1 MRTTTKFAACCA
13 GGTAAALAT
22 AALLQFA
29 QAGAADSTAVR
40 LQQLEARQE
49 IEELFTA
56 YGATLD
62 RRDFDAF
69 GRLFAVDAT
78 YGGGPG
84 EPTHGRAAIQAQL
97 QKTIT
102 ANPSHLPTPD
112 FHLYFNPSIRVAGDQ
127 ATAHS
132 KGAYVIPDLRTHGAE
147 IIFLVSY
154 DDTFVRRDGHWLFQQ
169 RMLHAGI
176 PAPTPATR

>member
-1 MRTTTKFAACCA
+1 MKTAMKFAACCT
-13 GGTAAALAT
+13 GGIVTAVAT
-22 AALLQFA
+22 ATLLQFA
-29 QAGAADSTAVR
+29 RAGTADPDSAR
-40 LQQLEARQE
+40 LQRLEARAQ
-49 IEELFTA
+49 IEELFSA

-69 GRLFAVDAT
+69 GQLFAEDAT

-84 EPTHGRAAIQAQL
+84 AATRGRAAIQAQL
-97 QKTIT
+97 QKTLT

-112 FHLYFNPSIRVAGDQ
+112 FHLYFNPAIQVSGDH
-127 ATAHS
+127 ATAQS

-154 DDTFVRRDGHWLFQQ
+154 DDTFVRRNGRWMFQQ
-169 RMLHAGI
+169 RLLHAAI
-176 PAPTPATR
+176 PAPAGK

>member
-1 MRTTTKFAACCA
+1 MKTSTQFATCCA
-13 GGTAAALAT
+13 GGVAAALAT
-22 AALLQFA
+22 TALLQFA
-29 QAGAADSTAVR
+29 QAGAADANSVR

-62 RRDFDAF
+62 RRDFEAF
-69 GRLFAVDAT
+69 GRLFADDAT

-102 ANPSHLPTPD
+102 DNPSHLPTPD
-112 FHLYFNPSIRVAGDQ
+112 FHLYFNPSIHVAGDH
-127 ATAHS
+127 ATAQS
-132 KGAYVIPDLRTHGAE
+132 KGAYVIPDLRTHGAQM
-147 IIFLVSY
+147 IFLVSY
-154 DDTFVRRDGHWLFQQ
+154 DDTFVRRNGHWVFQT
-169 RMLHAGI
+169 RVLHAGI
-176 PAPTPATR
+176 PAPRS

>member
-1 MRTTTKFAACCA
+1 MKMSLNLAACGA
-13 GGTAAALAT
+13 GGVAAAVGAM
-22 AALLQFA
+22 ALLHFA
-29 QAGAADSTAVR
+29 QAGTADADTAR
-40 LQQLEARQE
+40 LQGLEARQE

-62 RRDFDAF
+62 RRDFPAF
-69 GRLFAVDAT
+69 GRLFAEDAT

-97 QKTIT
+97 EKTIT
-102 ANPSHLPTPD
+102 SNPSHLPTPD
-112 FHLYFNPSIRVAGDQ
+112 FHLYFNPSIQVKGDH
-127 ATAHS
+127 ATAQS
-132 KGAYVIPDLRTHGAE
+132 KGAYVIPDLQTHGAE

-154 DDTFVRRDGHWLFQQ
+154 DDMFVRHNGHWLFQQ

-176 PAPTPATR
+176 PAPAGK